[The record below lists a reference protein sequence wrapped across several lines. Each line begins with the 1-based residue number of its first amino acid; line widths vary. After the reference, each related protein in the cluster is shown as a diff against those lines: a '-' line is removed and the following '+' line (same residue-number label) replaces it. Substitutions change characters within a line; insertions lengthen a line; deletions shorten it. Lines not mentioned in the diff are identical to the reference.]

1 MAQFELIVYGI
12 LNGYI
17 EDFELNES
25 KTGTITDEEFIQLA
39 EDKGLVRTL
48 CSLLTEGG
56 LFETRISTYR
66 AYLIDVDNA
75 EAKPIRADLY
85 RTYITSNKVIAHR
98 TDYEDGCKDKPY
110 VVYEE

>member
-1 MAQFELIVYGI
+1 MAQFELIIYGI
-12 LNGYI
+12 PNDYI

-39 EDKGLVRTL
+39 EDKGLVRSL
-48 CSLLTEGG
+48 SGLLTVGG
-56 LFETRISTYR
+56 LLETRISTYR
-66 AYLIDVDNA
+66 AYLLDIDHPN
-75 EAKPIRADLY
+75 AKPVRADLY